1 MKHCGA
7 LVAGLLFIC
16 APITRAADIVW
27 TNLAGGNWSA
37 STNWSPNQIPSSA
50 DHAVITN
57 AGTYTVIVDAAVTVD
72 AITVGGASGRQT
84 LSNFVATLTL
94 NGNGV
99 GGTNATF
106 ALSGNGVLAGNGDLT
121 VAGRFDWTGGVMQG
135 NGRTIIAP
143 GAVLDIS
150 GSGYN
155 KQLYRALDLRG
166 NGTFSGGGW
175 LYGGFGVP
183 FNIFPGSTFDLQGDQ
198 QMPYGGGGNFAQL
211 NVAGTLRK
219 SSGTSLATVGFTLN
233 NAGLVQAQSGTFNF
247 AAGGWSSGQFDAA
260 NNTIVNF
267 GGGTHTVTNGVS
279 FTATGS
285 GFHRVDNGTLDIA
298 TALTM
303 NQLFELTANG
313 TVAGNSNLTFTS
325 TLRWTGGVMQGNG
338 RTIIAPGAVLDI
350 SGSGYNKQLYRALD
364 LRGNG
369 TFSGGGWLYGG
380 FGVPFNIF
388 PGSTFDL
395 QGDQQMPYGGG
406 GNFAQLN
413 VAGTLRKSSGTS
425 LATVGFTLNNA
436 GLVQAQ
442 SGTFNF
448 AAGGWSSGQFDAAN
462 NTIVNFGGGT
472 HTVTNG
478 VSFTAT
484 GSGFHRVDNGTL
496 DIATALTMN
505 QLFELT
511 ANGTVAGNSNLTFT
525 STLRWTGGVM
535 QGNGR
540 TIIAPGAVLD
550 ISGSGYNKQLYRALD
565 LRGNGT
571 FSGGGWLYGGFGVPF
586 NIFPG
591 STFDLQGDQQ
601 MPYGGGGNFAQLN
614 VAGTLRKSAGN
625 GLASIGF
632 ATTNIALVESRS
644 GTLSFAATYVQNAGT
659 TLLNGGGFGG
669 NAILD
674 IRGGEL
680 RGAGNISGDVRNW
693 ADVHPGGPF
702 GFLSISNSVTQIY
715 SNTAN
720 GRLNLQ
726 LGGLLPGTN
735 HDQVRIN
742 GQANLSG
749 TINVDF
755 VNGFVPAIGNSFTV
769 MTYTARSG
777 QFAGITAPPGVTLQ
791 PAYFPTHLVL
801 NAVAVTQV
809 PPFIITHPT
818 NVVLKEGL
826 TATFRVV
833 ASGTPQL
840 NYQWQRNAIDIPGAR
855 SDTLVVPGVTVTN
868 AGAYRVLV
876 SNLAGITNSL
886 SATLIVEP
894 GFQTVEIDTGIT
906 NVLTGASFIN
916 GLNGAIVGRDGSM
929 RITRDGG
936 ATWNVVNTG
945 MTEITDVQFVGGAIF
960 IAGGGAHTICV
971 SYDGGLTW
979 EPAYSGTQ
987 RIFRM
992 RFLSPGYGYAVGDGV
1007 ILRWDGTAW
1016 TPDLELD
1023 VRLLSI
1029 DYCGGF
1035 PVAVGE
1041 GGRIYQFTGTN
1052 WVLRHTEVNLATFND
1067 VKFCGSGGTGIAVG
1081 TGGVIYRTTN
1091 CGLDWEPFTNPTFS
1105 GALRSITF
1113 GDCGTWWVSGD
1124 DGVILQSEDGG
1135 QTWGTIYS
1143 GTTRHIREIVF
1154 IDGYGYYIDDGGHI
1168 HRFVY
1173 LPIPQNLPPVIT
1185 LVQPAGAVT
1194 NWACTRL
1201 PLRALASDPNGFIAK
1216 VEFFAQSTSI
1226 EVDTTYPTWTGAWTN
1241 CDIGT
1246 FTVTAVATDNRGAT
1260 AVSNPIKVTTIHPP
1274 LHTLIP
1280 AGFMDRA
1287 PDAGFKLCMTGETGR
1302 QYEVY
1307 AHTNVVA
1314 PFATWEYL
1322 GLMSEFDRLFS
1333 YLDRGATNLPYRFY
1347 RAKQV
1352 P

>member
-1 MKHCGA
+1 MKRSFA
-7 LVAGLLFIC
+7 LLAGLLFIC
-16 APITRAADIVW
+16 TPLSRGAIVVW
-27 TNLAGGNWSA
+27 TNSVGGNWSA
-37 STNWSPNQIPSSA
+37 ATNWSPNQVPSTA

-57 AGTYTVIVDAAVTVD
+57 AGTYTVIVDAGVTVD
-72 AITVGGASGRQT
+72 TLTVGGASGHQT

-94 NGNGV
+94 NGNGAV
-99 GGTNATF
+99 GTNASF
-106 ALSGNGVLAGNGDLT
+106 ALNGGGVFAGTGELT
-121 VAGRFDWTGGVMQG
+121 VAGRFDWRGGIMQG
-135 NGRTIIAP
+135 AGRTVIAP
-143 GAVLDIS
+143 GAVVEIS
-150 GSGYN
+150 GSDYH

-166 NGTFSGGGW
+166 NGTFGGGGY
-175 LYGGFGVP
+175 LYGGFGVA
-183 FNIFPGSTFDLQGDQ
+183 FNIFAGSTFDLQGDQ
-198 QMPYGGGGNFAQL
+198 NMPYGGGGNYAQI
-211 NVAGTLRK
+211 NVSGTLRK
-219 SSGTSLATVGFTLN
+219 SSGSAVASIGFLLN
-233 NAGLVQAQSGTFNF
+233 NAGLVQAQSGTFSF
-247 AAGGWSSGQFDAA
+247 GAGGWSSGAFDAA
-260 NNTIVNF
+260 SNAVLNF
-267 GGGTHTVTNGVS
+267 GGGTHTITNGVS

-285 GFHRVDNGTLDIA
+285 GFHRVDAGTLDIA

-303 NQLFELTANG
+303 NPLFELTAG
-313 TVAGNSNLTFTS
+313 GVLAGNSNLTITS
-325 TLRWTGGVMQGNG
+325 TLRWRGGIMQGAG
-338 RTIIAPGAVLDI
+338 RTIIAPGAALDI
-350 SGSGYNKQLYRALD
+350 SGSDYHKQLYRALD
-364 LRGNG
+364 LRGSG
-369 TFSGGGWLYGG
+369 TFSGGGYLYGG

-388 PGSTFDL
+388 AGSTFDL
-395 QGDQQMPYGGG
+395 QGDQNMPYGGG
-406 GNFAQLN
+406 GNYAQIN
-413 VAGTLRKSSGTS
+413 VSGTLRKSSGS
-425 LATVGFTLNNA
+425 AVATVGFA
-436 GLVQAQ
+436 
-442 SGTFNF
+442 
-448 AAGGWSSGQFDAAN
+448 
-462 NTIVNFGGGT
+462 
-472 HTVTNG
+472 VTN
-478 VSFTAT
+478 T
-484 GSGFHRVDNGTL
+484 
-496 DIATALTMN
+496 
-505 QLFELT
+505 
-511 ANGTVAGNSNLTFT
+511 
-525 STLRWTGGVM
+525 
-535 QGNGR
+535 
-540 TIIAPGAVLD
+540 
-550 ISGSGYNKQLYRALD
+550 
-565 LRGNGT
+565 
-571 FSGGGWLYGGFGVPF
+571 
-586 NIFPG
+586 
-591 STFDLQGDQQ
+591 
-601 MPYGGGGNFAQLN
+601 
-614 VAGTLRKSAGN
+614 
-625 GLASIGF
+625 
-632 ATTNIALVESRS
+632 ALVESKS
-644 GTLSFAATYVQNAGT
+644 GTLSFAASYVQNSGT

-669 NAILD
+669 SAILD

-702 GFLSISNSVTQIY
+702 GFLSISNNGVTQIY

-726 LGGLLPGTN
+726 LGSLIPGTN
-735 HDQVRIN
+735 HDQVQIS

-749 TINVDF
+749 TINVEF

-777 QFAGITAPPGVTLQ
+777 QFAGILSPPGVTLQ

-801 NAVAVTQV
+801 NAVAVTIV
-809 PPFIITHPT
+809 PPFIVTHPT

-840 NYQWQRNAIDIPGAR
+840 NYQWQRNAIDIPGAT
-855 SDTLVVPGVTVTN
+855 SDTLVIPGVTVTN

-945 MTEITDVQFVGGAIF
+945 MTNITDVQFVGGAIF
-960 IAGGGAHTICV
+960 IVGGGAHTICV
-971 SYDGGLTW
+971 SYDGGGTW
-979 EPAYSGTQ
+979 DAAYTGPE
-987 RIFRM
+987 RIFRL
-992 RFLSPGYGYAVGDGV
+992 RFLSPNQGYAVGDGV
-1007 ILRWDGTAW
+1007 ILRWDGVAW
-1016 TPDLELD
+1016 VNDFTTDI
-1023 VRLLSI
+1023 RLLSV

-1067 VKFCGSGGTGIAVG
+1067 VKFCASGGTGVAVG
-1081 TGGVIYRTTN
+1081 TGGVIYQTTD
-1091 CGLDWEPFTNPTFS
+1091 CGLNWAPFTNPAIT
-1105 GALRSITF
+1105 GTLRSIAF

-1135 QTWGTIYS
+1135 HTWGTLYT
-1143 GTTRHIREIVF
+1143 GTTQHIREVIF
-1154 IDGYGYYIDDGGHI
+1154 IDGYGYYVDDGGHI

-1173 LPIPQNLPPVIT
+1173 LPIPQNLSPVIT

-1216 VEFFAQSTSI
+1216 IEFFAGPTSI
-1226 EVDTTYPTWTGAWTN
+1226 EVDTTYPIWTGAWTN

-1246 FTVTAVATDNRGAT
+1246 FTLTAVATDNRGAT
-1260 AVSNPIKVTTIHPP
+1260 AVSNPIKVTTVHPP

-1280 AGFMDRA
+1280 AGFMGRA
-1287 PDAGFKLCMTGETGR
+1287 PDAGFKLCMTGEAGR

-1307 AHTNVVA
+1307 AHTNLVA

-1322 GLMSEFDRLFS
+1322 GLMSEVDRLFG

-1347 RAKQV
+1347 CAKQV